1 MASRGVNKVILVGNL
16 GADPE
21 TRFMPSGGSVT
32 NVSLAT
38 SETWKDKQTGQPQ
51 ERTEWHRVVFFNRL
65 AEIAGEYLR
74 KGSKVYVEGSMRTRK
89 WQDQSGQ
96 DRYTTEIVGNEMQML
111 DSRGGERSGILYL
124 LLSGDR
130 VFSGALQ
137 RAHGETDTCD
147 AEDELGLALIEAEAR
162 VREAAP
168 SACILRS
175 GPLFAVNGDNWFVH
189 LLDELVSARQASFD
203 DTAVFCPSSA
213 ADLARV
219 VAAMLDQCSV
229 GAEAAGDFHYC
240 ASDRT
245 TLYGFAEVVLASAGQ
260 FLDLGDVQLLPDD
273 AAPSGARILDCT
285 RLRETFAIKQ
295 LPWRGQINEVV
306 KTYFRERAT
315 ATK

>member
-1 MASRGVNKVILVGNL
+1 VDVILIGGDTPLGTELQRLFVQWGRHRVEAIGMSASRFRSERHAKKAARRGK
-16 GADPE
+16 PE
-21 TRFMPSGGSVT
+21 VVVDLRLA
-32 NVSLAT
+32 SLLA
-38 SETWKDKQTGQPQ
+38 SGQPV
-51 ERTEWHRVVFFNRL
+51 ESADTDRSHWL
-65 AEIAGEYLR
+65 AKAC
-74 KGSKVYVEGSMRTRK
+74 
-89 WQDQSGQ
+89 
-96 DRYTTEIVGNEMQML
+96 
-111 DSRGGERSGILYL
+111 ERSGILYL